1 MMDGCTEQADASPHR
16 PFKEVDSIYTFNIV
30 PAVNQPL
37 GVKSYTVC
45 GIGHCTWQRFKKR
58 KNRKQFNQP
67 GLGCAGLPAV
77 IADHA
82 QM

>member
-45 GIGHCTWQRFKKR
+45 G

-67 GLGCAGLPAV
+67 GLGCAGLPDV